1 MARKLVLATTLI
13 WSQLA
18 YSADATTEKG
28 VLKVFDTLTEAWRNA
43 DGETWGE
50 QFADDADFTVW
61 FGLELKGREAIA
73 AGHQYIY
80 DGVYADT
87 VFEFDVAQVR
97 QLITDAVVVHLK
109 GFVVSDGE
117 QRPEKPDAV
126 PVAVMQ
132 RIDDSWKLVTFHNT
146 ANIVD
151 EIGES
156 ISLEEFK
163 KLVAEATA
171 RK

>member
-1 MARKLVLATTLI
+1 
-13 WSQLA
+13 
-18 YSADATTEKG
+18 
-28 VLKVFDTLTEAWRNA
+28 
-43 DGETWGE
+43 
-50 QFADDADFTVW
+50 
-61 FGLELKGREAIA
+61 
-73 AGHQYIY
+73 
-80 DGVYADT
+80 
-87 VFEFDVAQVR
+87 
-97 QLITDAVVVHLK
+97 VHLK
-109 GFVVSDGE
+109 GFVVRDGE
-117 QRPEKPDAV
+117 QRPDKPDAV